1 MQARINN
8 KVEIS
13 KKEMNMKKSKISLD
27 LPTTRSGSMS
37 YLVISSTL
45 TSHDHKRSKEF
56 EVIATNPFKQ
66 LGHLRR
72 VSTICLLMNRE
83 DIELAII
90 IMTNEKSPSSIIKS
104 ALERISTTGASS
116 ASYLASWYRNKH
128 VYPYYH
134 YQHLHVRLS
143 ITISKSHH

>member
-8 KVEIS
+8 KLEIS
-13 KKEMNMKKSKISLD
+13 KKEINLKKSKIKISLD
-27 LPTTRSGSMS
+27 LPTTKSGSMS

-45 TSHDHKRSKEF
+45 TTHDHKRSKEF
-56 EVIATNPFKQ
+56 EIIATNPFKQ
-66 LGHLRR
+66 LGHLSR

-104 ALERISTTGASS
+104 ALVRISTTGASS

-128 VYPYYH
+128 VYPY
-134 YQHLHVRLS
+134 
-143 ITISKSHH
+143 